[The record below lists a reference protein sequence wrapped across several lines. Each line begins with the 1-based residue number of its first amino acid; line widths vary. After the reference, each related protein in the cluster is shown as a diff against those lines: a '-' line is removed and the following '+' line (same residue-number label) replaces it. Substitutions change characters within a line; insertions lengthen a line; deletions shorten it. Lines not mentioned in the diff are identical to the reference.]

1 MEEDLLT
8 ILEDENISQEV
19 QNNLNSINLL
29 DDSKKALEVN
39 LRTPE
44 IILNDYTKLNLEAE
58 KIQLSIEEFKAKYAH
73 IFKVLDEFQK
83 QIDLNNEKQQ
93 ALKEELT
100 ESLGNMNMKNVSNN
114 TFKVTYVA
122 ATQKSTF
129 DRKAFETKYPVL
141 CKQFLKYSDVKA
153 YIKITGVKK

>member
-8 ILEDENISQEV
+8 ILDEENTQDIQEIS
-19 QNNLNSINLL
+19 NNINLL
-29 DDSKKALEVN
+29 DETEKESEVN
-39 LRTPE
+39 VRTPE
-44 IILNDYTKLNLEAE
+44 TILNDYTKLNLEAE

-73 IFKVLDEFQK
+73 IFKVLDEYQK
-83 QIDLNNEKQQ
+83 QITLNSEKQQ
-93 ALKEELT
+93 AIKEELT
-100 ESLGNMNMKNVSNN
+100 ESLGNMNIKNVSNDM
-114 TFKVTYVA
+114 FKVTYVA